1 MGKNVERREEEMEE
15 RTEGHRKG
23 GWEEGGRGTKPQRSP
38 SPGSGVHRA
47 GESFPSPIPS
57 ITPSPNHP

>member
-1 MGKNVERREEEMEE
+1 MERREEEMEE

-47 GESFPSPIPS
+47 GVHTEKTWQFRGLVGIP
-57 ITPSPNHP
+57 